1 MREPIDKTV
10 LDERFQAPIIEVDL
24 SHVMRCPFCRK
35 PVLKGKI
42 ESGSAFETRC
52 SKCKKFFKVKIL

>member
-1 MREPIDKTV
+1 MCEPIDKV
-10 LDERFQAPIIEVDL
+10 ILDKRFQEPVIEVDL
-24 SHVMRCPFCRK
+24 SQVMRCPFCRK

-52 SKCKKFFKVKIL
+52 SKCKKFFKIKVL